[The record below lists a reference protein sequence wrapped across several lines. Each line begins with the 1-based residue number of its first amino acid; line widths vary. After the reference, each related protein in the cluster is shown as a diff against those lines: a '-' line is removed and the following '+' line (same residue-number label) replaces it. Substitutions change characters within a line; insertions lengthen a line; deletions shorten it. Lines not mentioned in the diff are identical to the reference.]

1 MGERR
6 QSLDVNSEQAR
17 ERVGL
22 GVTEG
27 RERGCDVLHGAMS
40 LAQLHTGQ
48 GRARFDGSGGGGETV
63 CGQCGRQCVRA
74 RRDVIAACGDLCGIP
89 GFKVDISLA
98 SERAHS
104 IGAGLFGKKA

>member
-27 RERGCDVLHGAMS
+27 MERGCDVLHGAMS

-48 GRARFDGSGGGGETV
+48 GRARFDGSGGGGESV
-63 CGQCGRQCVRA
+63 CGQCRRA

-89 GFKVDISLA
+89 GFKVGIALA
-98 SERAHS
+98 SERVHS